1 MNKKAHFN
9 PKSLTWILSLVV
21 MIIVCVG
28 VIFGSKAIYDFANKK
43 YNEPVDIDFT
53 IASTSNL
60 DISSMNADKYSVTSV
75 QEAFDSS
82 NNLVAYI
89 VEGTTIGYNQSSPIE
104 MTTIISADGTLV
116 CGIDILHQEET
127 EYLGVR
133 IEEASFKDQF
143 TGRYLPVVASGS
155 TEKGSVIDTLANAT
169 ISSQAVIDGVN
180 NAQSFVSENL
190 VAGETAAQ

>member
-53 IASTSNL
+53 IASTSDL

-169 ISSQAVIDGVN
+169 ISSQAVIDGVD

-190 VAGETAAQ
+190 VTGETAAQ

>member
-1 MNKKAHFN
+1 MSKKAHFN
-9 PKSLTWILSLVV
+9 PKSLTWILSFVV

-53 IASTSNL
+53 IASTSDL
-60 DISSMNADKYSVTSV
+60 DISSMDADKYSVTSV
-75 QEAFDSS
+75 QEAYDSS

-104 MTTIISADGTLV
+104 MTTVISADGTLV

-190 VAGETAAQ
+190 AAGETAAQ

>member
-1 MNKKAHFN
+1 MSKKAHFN

-53 IASTSNL
+53 IASTSDL
-60 DISSMNADKYSVTSV
+60 DISSMDADKYSVTSV
-75 QEAFDSS
+75 QEAYDAS
-82 NNLVAYI
+82 NHLVAYI

-104 MTTIISADGTLV
+104 MTTVISADGTLV

-143 TGRYLPVVASGS
+143 TGRYLPVIASGS

-190 VAGETAAQ
+190 AAGETAAQ

>member
-1 MNKKAHFN
+1 MSKKAHFN

-53 IASTSNL
+53 IASTSDL
-60 DISSMNADKYSVTSV
+60 DISSMDADKYSVTSV
-75 QEAFDSS
+75 QEAYDSS

-104 MTTIISADGTLV
+104 MTTVISADGTLV

-190 VAGETAAQ
+190 AAGETAAQ

>member
-1 MNKKAHFN
+1 MSKKAHFN

-53 IASTSNL
+53 IASTSDLN
-60 DISSMNADKYSVTSV
+60 ISSMDADKYSVTSV
-75 QEAFDSS
+75 QEAYDSS

-104 MTTIISADGTLV
+104 MTTVISADGTLV

-190 VAGETAAQ
+190 AAGETAAQ

>member
-1 MNKKAHFN
+1 MSKKAHFN

-21 MIIVCVG
+21 MIIVCMG

-53 IASTSNL
+53 IASTSDL
-60 DISSMNADKYSVTSV
+60 DISSMDADKYSVTSV
-75 QEAFDSS
+75 QEAYDSS

-104 MTTIISADGTLV
+104 MTAVISADGTLV

-169 ISSQAVIDGVN
+169 ISSQAVTDGVN

-190 VAGETAAQ
+190 AAGETAAQ

>member
-1 MNKKAHFN
+1 MSKKAHFN

-53 IASTSNL
+53 IASTSDL
-60 DISSMNADKYSVTSV
+60 DISSMDADKYSVTSV
-75 QEAFDSS
+75 QEAYDSS

-104 MTTIISADGTLV
+104 MTTVISADGTLV

-143 TGRYLPVVASGS
+143 TGRYLPVIASGS

>member
-53 IASTSNL
+53 IASTSDL

>member
-1 MNKKAHFN
+1 MSKKAHFN
-9 PKSLTWILSLVV
+9 PKSMTWILSLVV

-53 IASTSNL
+53 IASTSDL
-60 DISSMNADKYSVTSV
+60 DISSMDADKYSVTSV
-75 QEAFDSS
+75 QEAYDSS

-104 MTTIISADGTLV
+104 MTTVISADGTLV

-190 VAGETAAQ
+190 AAGETAAQ

>member
-1 MNKKAHFN
+1 MSKKAHFN

-21 MIIVCVG
+21 MIIVCMG

-53 IASTSNL
+53 IASTSDL
-60 DISSMNADKYSVTSV
+60 DISSMDADKYSVTSV
-75 QEAFDSS
+75 QEAYDSS

-104 MTTIISADGTLV
+104 MTTVISADGTLV

-190 VAGETAAQ
+190 AAGETAAQ

>member
-1 MNKKAHFN
+1 MSKKAHFN

-53 IASTSNL
+53 IASTSDL
-60 DISSMNADKYSVTSV
+60 DISSMDADKYSVTSV
-75 QEAFDSS
+75 QEAYDSS

>member
-1 MNKKAHFN
+1 MSKKAHFN

-28 VIFGSKAIYDFANKK
+28 VIFGSKAIFDFANKK

-53 IASTSNL
+53 IASTSDL
-60 DISSMNADKYSVTSV
+60 DISSMDADKYSVTSV
-75 QEAFDSS
+75 QEAYDSS

-104 MTTIISADGTLV
+104 MTTVISADGTLV

-190 VAGETAAQ
+190 AAGETAAQ